1 MNAQLDRQHTLEE
14 YFALEEQSEIRHEYD
29 GRRVYAMTGASR
41 QHNRIVMRTSATLFN
56 QLRPGSCEVY
66 PSDMRLK
73 VERYGIYTY
82 PDLSVVCGPME
93 LTGDRLD
100 TMTNPTLL
108 IEVLSPS
115 TERYDRGRKFE
126 YYRSIESLRAYLL
139 IAQDR
144 PHAELYLRRADNT
157 WLLIDFHGLDQAI
170 PLEAIGCSL
179 ALADLYADVAFDE
192 EPQP

>member
-1 MNAQLDRQHTLEE
+1 MNARLDRHYTLED

-41 QHNRIVMRTSATLFN
+41 QHNRIVMRVSASLFN
-56 QLRPGSCEVY
+56 QLGSGPCEVY
-66 PSDMRLK
+66 PSDMRLRI
-73 VERYGIYTY
+73 EQYGMYTY

-126 YYRSIESLRAYLL
+126 YYQTLESLRAYLL
-139 IAQDR
+139 ISQDHPR
-144 PHAELYLRRADNT
+144 VELYLRRPDES
-157 WLLIDFHGLDQAI
+157 WLLIYFTRLDQTI
-170 PLEAIGCSL
+170 PLEPIGCSL
-179 ALADLYADVAFDE
+179 SMADIYAGVAFDE